1 MLCLIQAP
9 ATSFSGYGFHSRD
22 IIRAIIKK
30 YPDWDIKINDT
41 RWGNTPKNA
50 LIKGKDDEIISRFLT
65 QNMNKQPDVFIQIT
79 VPNEFQPI
87 GKYNIGITAGIETTK
102 CAPVWLEGCNRMD
115 LIITTSVHSRSV
127 LEQSEWAMHDKKTR
141 QPMGQLQLQKPIE
154 ILFEGIDQNIYHKT
168 DEKYDVVDR
177 LMDKIPEQ
185 WTFLFVGHWLK
196 GGLGHDRKDVGMMI
210 KTFCDTFKGK
220 TKKPALLLKTSGASY
235 SIIDREEI
243 LEKIRI
249 IRTNDNLPN
258 VYLLHGGITDEEM
271 NGLYNHK
278 KVKAMVSFTHG
289 EGYGRPFAE
298 FAVSEKPIITSNW
311 SGHVDFLD
319 NKCSVL
325 LPGEL
330 KQVDKSVVWK
340 DILIQ
345 DSKWFYINYFYASQA
360 IKDVFEN
367 YDNYKVRS
375 KKQADLINEK
385 FTREKMEDVLY
396 EIFEKNIPEFPEE
409 VKIKLPS
416 IKKLKKP
423 TMIKEI
429 KEGE

>member
-1 MLCLIQAP
+1 MLCVIQACVS
-9 ATSFSGYGFHSRD
+9 SFSGYGAHSRD
-22 IIRAIIKK
+22 IVRAVIKK
-30 YPDWDIKINDT
+30 YPNWDIKINDT

-50 LIKGKDDEIISRFLT
+50 LIKGKDDEIINRILKGPL
-65 QNMNKQPDVFIQIT
+65 NRQPDIFIQIT
-79 VPNEFQPI
+79 VPNEFNPV

-115 LIITTSVHSRSV
+115 LIITTSVHSKSV
-127 LEQSEWAMHDKKTR
+127 LEQTEWEMKNEKTG
-141 QPMGQLQLQKPIE
+141 QPMGKLQLKSKID
-154 ILFEGIDQNIYHKT
+154 ILFEGIDKNIYHKT
-168 DEKYDVVDR
+168 DKSYEVVDK
-177 LMDKIPEQ
+177 LMDRIPEQ
-185 WTFLFVGHWLK
+185 FAFLFVGHWLA
-196 GGLGHDRKDVGMMI
+196 GDLGHDRKDVGMMI

-220 TKKPALLLKTSGASY
+220 SKKPALILKTSGASY

-243 LEKIRI
+243 LKKIND

-258 VYLLHGGITDEEM
+258 VYLLHGGITDDEM

-311 SGHVDFLD
+311 SGHVDFL
-319 NKCSVL
+319 NQSYSIL

-340 DILIQ
+340 DIVIQ
-345 DSKWFYINYFYASQA
+345 DSSWFYINYFYASQA

-367 YDNYKVRS
+367 YDNYKVRA

-385 FTREKMEDVLY
+385 FTREKMEDKLY
-396 EIFEKNIPEFPEE
+396 EIFEENIPEFPAE
-409 VKIKLPS
+409 VQIKLPS

-423 TMIKEI
+423 TMIK
-429 KEGE
+429 KGE